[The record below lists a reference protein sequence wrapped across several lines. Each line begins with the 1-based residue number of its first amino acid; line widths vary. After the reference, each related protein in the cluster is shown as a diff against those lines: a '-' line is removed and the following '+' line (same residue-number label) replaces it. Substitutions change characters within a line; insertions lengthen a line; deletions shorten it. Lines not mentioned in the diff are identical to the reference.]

1 MSQQK
6 TIVLVALL
14 AASIAVGAYLIM
26 NKRSSGGAATDKSL
40 DPQIAHFLDDLAK
53 KDGPPIYA
61 LTPEQARKVL
71 NDLQAPTVNTMP
83 AIIEDR
89 MLSAGLEEQVSVRI
103 VRPKDVKGILP
114 AVIYSHGGGWV
125 LGNKETHD
133 LLIRRI
139 ANWAKVAVIFVNYTP
154 SPEAQYPVAI
164 EQTYAV
170 AKYAATHGAELG
182 IDTTRLALMGD
193 SVGGLMTAA
202 VTQLAKQRGEPK
214 ITYQVLLYPVT
225 DAVFD
230 TPTYQ
235 EFADGYWLSRKAMEW
250 FWDNFAPNTA
260 DRLKSSASPL
270 RATVEEL
277 QGLPPAFIVTDEHD
291 VLRYEGEAYAHKL
304 MQAGVDVAAIRIL
317 GTVHDFAIL
326 APLKDTTETVSI
338 IEFAALKLNKALYAK

>member
-1 MSQQK
+1 
-6 TIVLVALL
+6 
-14 AASIAVGAYLIM
+14 
-26 NKRSSGGAATDKSL
+26 
-40 DPQIAHFLDDLAK
+40 
-53 KDGPPIYA
+53 
-61 LTPEQARKVL
+61 
-71 NDLQAPTVNTMP
+71 
-83 AIIEDR
+83 
-89 MLSAGLEEQVSVRI
+89 
-103 VRPKDVKGILP
+103 
-114 AVIYSHGGGWV
+114 
-125 LGNKETHD
+125 
-133 LLIRRI
+133 
-139 ANWAKVAVIFVNYTP
+139 
-154 SPEAQYPVAI
+154 
-164 EQTYAV
+164 
-170 AKYAATHGAELG
+170 
-182 IDTTRLALMGD
+182 
-193 SVGGLMTAA
+193 MTAA